1 MQKNYFVNVLLT
13 LLLLVSLSACTLT
26 TCLGSEVHDVAVVDV
41 TVFPPWREV
50 LFPCSVAFD
59 INATVE
65 NQGNSYETFD
75 VTAYFNNHSLP
86 PLAVIDLAPG
96 LNTTLTF
103 KLKLGGEYVIAI
115 FPSPWPDP
123 TKPMIEN
130 LTIRVEA
137 DVVPSEVDTSDNVY
151 VDGVVTV
158 IWMAID
164 FDGDGIIDMR
174 DIAATARLFGSHNGD
189 PRYDPMLDF
198 NQDNWIDMRDIVPVA
213 RNFGLCYVSL

>member
-1 MQKNYFVNVLLT
+1 MQKNHLVKVLLT

-41 TVFPPWREV
+41 TVFPTWT
-50 LFPCSVAFD
+50 FPNHLTGVAVD

-65 NQGNSYETFD
+65 NQGTSYETFD

-103 KLKLGGEYVIAI
+103 KLKFPEVRILI
-115 FPSPWPDP
+115 FPPPWPDP
-123 TKPMIEN
+123 TKPIIEN

-137 DVVPSEVDTSDNVY
+137 DVVPGEVDTADNVY
-151 VDGVVTV
+151 VDGIVRV
-158 IWMAID
+158 IWVPID
-164 FDGDGIIDMR
+164 FDGDGTIGMR
-174 DIAATARLFGSHNGD
+174 DIAATARIFGTYEGH
-189 PRYDPMLDF
+189 PTYDPMLDF
-198 NQDNWIDMRDIVPVA
+198 NQDGRIDMRDISLSA
-213 RNFGLCYVSL
+213 RNFGLRYV